1 MDLIK
6 HYRRKYLEFHSKG
19 IWITKE
25 GERIFVEDLTDKH
38 LMRIPYFLYKKGRVE
53 TVSDLPNY
61 IRMEIHKRGMIID
74 DRFIVSYKEE
84 DVHKTKKKLNTFKK
98 INIRQPWK

>member
-6 HYRRKYLEFHSKG
+6 HYRKKYLELHSKG

-53 TVSDLPNY
+53 IISDLPY
-61 IRMEIHKRGMIID
+61 CIRKEVHKRGMIID
-74 DRFIVSYKEE
+74 DHFIVSYKE
-84 DVHKTKKKLNTFKK
+84 DVHKAKKKMYISKK
-98 INIRQPWK
+98 NIRQPWR